1 MKVNL
6 DSFFLN
12 PMGTHTHTHTHTHTV
27 V

>member
-12 PMGTHTHTHTHTHTV
+12 PMGTHTHTHTHTV